1 MTVLAYAAPAADQ
14 PLGLLPITRREP
26 GPHDVA
32 IAIAWCGVCH
42 SDLHTARNEWNNAIY
57 PVVPG
62 HEIVGHVTAVGAE
75 VTKFKVGDT
84 VGVGCMVDSCGH
96 CGSCHDGLEQFCEEG
111 MVQTYNSPTA
121 DAPAIPW
128 AATARRSWS
137 TKASCSTCAMPRTA
151 RRRRAAALRR
161 HHHWSPRHWNVGPG
175 KKVGIV
181 GIGGLGHMGVKLARA
196 LGAHVVA
203 FTTSP
208 AKREEALALGAHE
221 VVVSRDA
228 DEMAAQTGSLDF
240 ILDTV
245 AASHNL
251 DAFVTLL
258 KRDGTLC
265 LVGAPEHP
273 HPSPT
278 VFNLIFGRRSIAGS
292 LIGGIAET
300 QEMLDFCA
308 EHGIVSEIETI
319 AVQDI
324 NTAWD
329 RMEKGDVRY
338 RFVIDSSTFA

>member
-14 PLGLLPITRREP
+14 PLGPLPITRREP

-42 SDLHTARNEWNNAIY
+42 SDLHIRGNEWNNAIY

-84 VGVGCMVDSCGH
+84 VGVGCMVDPCH

-111 MVQTYNSPTA
+111 MVQTYIRPRPTP
-121 DAPAIPW
+121 PAIPW

-137 TKASCSTCAMPRTA
+137 TKASCSTRHARTA

-161 HHHWSPRHWNVGPG
+161 HHHLVAAAPLERRAGQEGRHRRHRRP
-175 KKVGIV
+175 
-181 GIGGLGHMGVKLARA
+181 GHMGVKLARA

-221 VVVSRDA
+221 VVVSRNA
-228 DEMAAQTGSLDF
+228 DEMAAQP
-240 ILDTV
+240 
-245 AASHNL
+245 AASISSSIPWPP
-251 DAFVTLL
+251 ATISMPSS
-258 KRDGTLC
+258 LC
-265 LVGAPEHP
+265 SSATARCAWSV
-273 HPSPT
+273 
-278 VFNLIFGRRSIAGS
+278 RRNIRTPARR
-292 LIGGIAET
+292 
-300 QEMLDFCA
+300 C
-308 EHGIVSEIETI
+308 
-319 AVQDI
+319 
-324 NTAWD
+324 
-329 RMEKGDVRY
+329 
-338 RFVIDSSTFA
+338 ST